1 MSDLHV
7 GACELGAYITVRP
20 VHRVFAP
27 FSVHRHGGPAPPI
40 DFLLSALYSFRHV
53 AAELSMACSLNHRK
67 ATV

>member
-53 AAELSMACSLNHRK
+53 AA
-67 ATV
+67 